1 MSLVQKLENFGKKI
15 SRFWKYP
22 FFKIAILVQIG
33 YIFVSIILFL
43 TIFYSQNDF
52 IVFYN
57 AGKRFLFDIDNLYLK
72 ENNVFFFRYFPLSA
86 IFYIPFSLLDFNIG
100 FFSFM
105 IFNLMM
111 NIGVCY
117 FMYKIIELIKNKEKI
132 PEENVARYFALFL
145 GASPQINNYILGQNN
160 LIVIFL
166 ILWAVYLFIKRSTL
180 AWDFFASILIG
191 ISIAIKP
198 ITLMAVPF
206 LVVLNYSVKER
217 KFNLN
222 IKKSVIRLI
231 GISLFLFPNI
241 IFFVVN
247 QKLWEGFLSNNF
259 AGTNIIELR
268 HSFSITKLI
277 INMLV
282 FFNLPVNQTLI
293 LLVLLSFF
301 GSIALMIVLL
311 SNHKKKT
318 LIYGLTLG
326 IIIMLLVYFD
336 SWDHHLLII
345 IPLLIILIFDLPENS
360 EIRNK
365 FIKPGLIYYVFLD
378 LFFMGIWYVIKPW
391 FPYNFLA
398 TIFLCLNFYGISK
411 YLLKNTISNEIPIG
425 K

>member
-1 MSLVQKLENFGKKI
+1 MNLEGKLIEFRKKI
-15 SRFWKYP
+15 SNLWKYP

-33 YIFVSIILFL
+33 YIIVSIILFL

-57 AGKRFLFDIDNLYLK
+57 AGNRLLFDIDNLYLK
-72 ENNVFFFRYFPLSA
+72 ENNIFFFRYFPLSA

-100 FFSFM
+100 FLSFM
-105 IFNLMM
+105 AFNLIM
-111 NIGVCY
+111 NIGICY

-132 PEENVARYFALFL
+132 RDDRVARYFALFL
-145 GASPQINNYILGQNN
+145 GASPQVNNYILGQNN

-166 ILWAVYLFIKRSTL
+166 ILWAIYLILKKNTL
-180 AWDFFASILIG
+180 KWDFFASILIG
-191 ISIAIKP
+191 ISTAIKP
-198 ITLMAVPF
+198 ITLIAVPF
-206 LVVLNYSVKER
+206 LIVLNYSIKER

-222 IKKSVIRLI
+222 IKKSIIRLI
-231 GISLFLFPNI
+231 GISIFLLPNI
-241 IFFVVN
+241 IFFAVN
-247 QKLWEGFLSNNF
+247 PKLWEGFLNNNF

-282 FFNLPVNQTLI
+282 FYNLPVNQTLI

-301 GSIALMIVLL
+301 GSIGLILVLL
-311 SNHKKKT
+311 SNHVKKT

-345 IPLLIILIFDLPENS
+345 LPLLIIIIFDMPEDS
-360 EIRNK
+360 EIKNK
-365 FIKPGLIYYVFLD
+365 FIKPGVIYYVFLD
-378 LFFMGIWYVIKPW
+378 LVFMGIWYLIKPW

-398 TIFLCLNFYGISK
+398 TVFLILNFYGISK
-411 YLLKNTISNEIPIG
+411 YLFKNQCQKEILLE

>member
-336 SWDHHLLII
+336 SWDHYLLII